1 MQLYFSPVSYTKAPP
16 GKRPLM
22 SPDPFP
28 GLIMGAQPTRPTS
41 RGHLALKS
49 ANPFDA
55 PAIHPNYLSTNHDL
69 AEQLE
74 GARLIR
80 RLAAPRRWRKLWMRK
95 SARAGR
101 WRPTRR

>member
-41 RGHLALKS
+41 RGHVALRS

-55 PAIHPNYLSTNHDL
+55 PAIHPNYLSTDHDL

-74 GARLIR
+74 GARF
-80 RLAAPRRWRKLWMRK
+80 
-95 SARAGR
+95 
-101 WRPTRR
+101 